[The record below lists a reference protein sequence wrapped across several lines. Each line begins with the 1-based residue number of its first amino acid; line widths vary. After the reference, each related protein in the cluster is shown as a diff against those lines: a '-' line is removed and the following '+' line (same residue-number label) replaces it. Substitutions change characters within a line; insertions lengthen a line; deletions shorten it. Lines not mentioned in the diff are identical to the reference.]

1 MAQACQTEYERALT
15 TRLARSMNSGGRLF
29 LKRCFIPV
37 SMLVFAGCGYSPD
50 HRTLTAGSFQ
60 PVTGRDLRVVTGQW
74 SMCRPIL
81 RCFTAEGVSTLS

>member
-1 MAQACQTEYERALT
+1 
-15 TRLARSMNSGGRLF
+15 
-29 LKRCFIPV
+29 
-37 SMLVFAGCGYSPD
+37 MLVFAGCGYSPD